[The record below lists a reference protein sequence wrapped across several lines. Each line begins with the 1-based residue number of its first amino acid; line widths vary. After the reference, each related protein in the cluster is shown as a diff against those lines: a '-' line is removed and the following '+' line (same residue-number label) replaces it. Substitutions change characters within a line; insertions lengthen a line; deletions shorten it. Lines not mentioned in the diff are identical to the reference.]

1 MPCRALEVTRHRGA
15 DRRAEGGRAALSRG
29 SRSPSSATSC
39 AQAASSATGSSPR
52 STKNS
57 RITAMSAGRSRNPSR
72 GSTYSAGNAAGWP
85 RSDGRDASRPNDRPR
100 RRREIVEQ
108 RASGHSADR
117 RWRRAPPSRPRHRRP
132 RARPREGA
140 PGCPTRPRTAVP
152 APPLHRRATRGPT
165 SQQRRERVLRI
176 QRRDVYHPAGVAP
189 HGVPRHC
196 SERGAERRTTRQ
208 EHDSRS
214 GHRGRS
220 QPLRIRRW
228 HPLSVVD
235 PPGCRV
241 GVGRNRARPR
251 DTFVPKGR
259 SASSTHSARVHTARA
274 VHDDRP
280 AARHASAVHRGGYT
294 LHHRVPSEQPRHA
307 SPPRLAD
314 KVARVRHE
322 RTGIRTSAASTPGAI
337 TLGRRSSDEFRNAF
351 GLRSARLFGHS
362 RWETHL

>member
-1 MPCRALEVTRHRGA
+1 M
-15 DRRAEGGRAALSRG
+15 
-29 SRSPSSATSC
+29 AT
-39 AQAASSATGSSPR
+39 
-52 STKNS
+52 
-57 RITAMSAGRSRNPSR
+57 
-72 GSTYSAGNAAGWP
+72 
-85 RSDGRDASRPNDRPR
+85 
-100 RRREIVEQ
+100 
-108 RASGHSADR
+108 
-117 RWRRAPPSRPRHRRP
+117 
-132 RARPREGA
+132 
-140 PGCPTRPRTAVP
+140 RTAVP
-152 APPLHRRATRGPT
+152 PTPSPASSTAAGRRTRLPDAAANCSTRAASSPSRHPWPDKPATTRARP
-165 SQQRRERVLRI
+165 RI